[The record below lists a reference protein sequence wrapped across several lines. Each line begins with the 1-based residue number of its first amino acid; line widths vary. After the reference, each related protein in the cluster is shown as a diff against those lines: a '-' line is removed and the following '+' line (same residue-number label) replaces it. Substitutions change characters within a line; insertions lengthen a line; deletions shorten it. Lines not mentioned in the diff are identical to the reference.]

1 MKTITLKRALSR
13 IALLAMT
20 GAASFPAIAQDA
32 ATGEALYKKVFVS
45 GVKSCESCHGT
56 PDIDPGPLSKGSEA
70 LRIKGATTAVAQMK
84 ALNGAITDAE
94 YNHLA
99 AYLGKWFQKT
109 PTYIAVS
116 AAPSIS
122 VSAASLSFASQ
133 KVGTSSSAQT
143 LTVTNA
149 ASATGPLALSAIG
162 TGAGS
167 DFTVTGGTCSVG
179 AAIAIGASCTV
190 SVAFKPAAVGSRT
203 GTLTLAHNAPGGKT
217 EVALSGQA
225 IDTAPLASL
234 SPSVLSFASVVGSDS
249 QVMRATLSN
258 TGNAPLALSSVA
270 VAGAHAGD
278 FRLANSTTCASGA
291 SVAGGSSCVVDVIF
305 KPTTTGARA
314 ASVAIAHNAA
324 GGAASVTLNGTG
336 SLTPEP
342 GIVLDANQVDLGAQP
357 VAATSAARTVTLTN
371 TGGAALTL
379 SSLALSGT
387 DAGDFVRGG
396 TCATGTPVA
405 SRASCTITVAINP
418 VVLGE
423 KNATLTIAS
432 NAPGGAITVALKATA
447 VRSPAPLV
455 GLSTPALGFGTVTLG
470 TTSVT
475 SRVVLT
481 NAGTAPLTVTSIA
494 SSSTEYP
501 TTHDCPASLAVG
513 TSCLISVSFKPAA
526 AISTEAVVVTTNA
539 LSSPNTIVLTGE
551 GTSQSL
557 SVLAWKETTS
567 ALNFSAIV
575 GEASASQTLT
585 LVNKGPAAVTLTTLG
600 IAGASASAYAL
611 DAGSTCKLGQALAL
625 NATCTV
631 TVKFNPTSVG
641 THIASLQVA
650 STGTLPGDI
659 TLSGKASDKL
669 APKLSAS
676 ASVLDFSAP
685 VVSPGSTSA
694 AKALT
699 VTNAGT
705 APASL
710 TGLQITGPF
719 ALQGGTS
726 GACASGA
733 STLAAGAS
741 CKVNVVF
748 MPTMAGKATGMLTVG
763 NALTPLMVELKG
775 QSVAASAGVL
785 SANPAQLSFTN
796 PPTAIDQVS
805 AAQVVTISNGAVAPV
820 TIAGT
825 AVSGP
830 FTMSSS
836 TCGSSLA
843 VNASCTVS
851 VTFAPKS
858 ASALTGELAVTTGAG
873 QVLEVA
879 LVGATPST
887 GTPGTPGTP
896 TPGDSA
902 VLLSD
907 MASLGFVGA
916 LGTPSANEVAVI
928 RNAGTTALTL
938 KDIGT
943 TGPFEVAPGAAN
955 ACRVAQS
962 LAAGASCEVAV
973 VFRAPM
979 SSGDSSG
986 VLTVTATANGSSTV
1000 EKRTV
1005 MLNGRSM
1012 ATNAGGR
1019 NEESGGGAADPL
1031 SLALL
1036 GLGAAALAA
1045 GRVRRNRRT
1054 HSTH

>member
-1 MKTITLKRALSR
+1 MNTSLLKRALAR
-13 IALLAMT
+13 IALLTVA
-20 GAASFPAIAQDA
+20 GAASLPAAAQDA
-32 ATGEALYKKVFVS
+32 ALGEALYKKVIVS
-45 GVKSCESCHGT
+45 GVISCMQCHGT
-56 PDIDPGPLSKGSEA
+56 PLETPGVMGKGMEA
-70 LRIKGATTAVAQMK
+70 ARIRGAVAGVPRMQS
-84 ALNGAITDAE
+84 LQGAITDTE
-94 YNHLA
+94 YNHMA
-99 AYLGKWFQKT
+99 AYIAKTLGGKA
-109 PTYIAVS
+109 TYIAVS
-116 AAPSIS
+116 TAPSIA
-122 VSAASLSFASQ
+122 VSATSLTYASQ
-133 KVGTSSSAQT
+133 KVGTTSAAQT
-143 LTVTNA
+143 VTVTNA
-149 ASATGPLALSAIG
+149 ASATGTLALSAIG

-167 DFTVTGGTCSVG
+167 DFTVTGGTCAVG
-179 AAIAIGASCTV
+179 TAIAIGGSCTV
-190 SVAFKPAAVGSRT
+190 SVAFKPAAVGART
-203 GTLTLAHNAPGGKT
+203 GTLTLAHNAAGGKS

-234 SPSVLSFASVVGSDS
+234 SPSALSFASVVGSDS

-270 VAGAHAGD
+270 LAGAHAGD
-278 FRLANSTTCASGA
+278 FRLATSTTCASGA

-305 KPTTTGARA
+305 KPTATGARA
-314 ASVAIAHNAA
+314 ASIAIAHNAA
-324 GGAASVTLNGTG
+324 GGTASVTLSGTG

-371 TGGAALTL
+371 TGGGTLTL
-379 SSLALSGT
+379 SSLAISGT

-481 NAGTAPLTVTSIA
+481 NTGTAPLAVTSIA

-513 TSCLISVSFKPAA
+513 TSCLISVSFKPAT

-557 SVLAWKETTS
+557 SVLAWKETTT

-611 DAGSTCKLGQALAL
+611 DAGSTCKLGQALAV

-641 THIASLQVA
+641 THLASLQVA

-676 ASVLDFSAP
+676 ASVLDFSSP
-685 VVSPGSTSA
+685 VVSPGTTSA
-694 AKALT
+694 AKVLT

-705 APASL
+705 APAAL

-719 ALQGGTS
+719 ALQGSAS

-741 CKVNVVF
+741 CKVSVVF

-785 SANPAQLSFTN
+785 SANPAQLSFTT

-805 AAQVVTISNGAVAPV
+805 AAQTVTVSNGAIAPV
-820 TIAGT
+820 TITNT
-825 AVSGP
+825 AVTGP
-830 FTMSSS
+830 FAISSS

-851 VTFAPKS
+851 VTFAPRS
-858 ASALTGELAVTTGAG
+858 ASALTGELAITTGAG

-887 GTPGTPGTP
+887 GGTPGTP
-896 TPGDSA
+896 TTGDSA

-916 LGTPSANEVAVI
+916 LGSPSENEVAVI

-955 ACRVAQS
+955 ACRVSQS

-986 VLTVTATANGSSTV
+986 MLTVTANASGSSTV

-1005 MLNGRSM
+1005 VLNGRAM

-1031 SLALL
+1031 ALALL

-1045 GRVRRNRRT
+1045 GRARRNRRP

>member
-1 MKTITLKRALSR
+1 MNTTLLKRALAR

-20 GAASFPAIAQDA
+20 GAASFTAIAQDA

-162 TGAGS
+162 TGTGS
-167 DFTVTGGTCSVG
+167 DFIVTGGTCSVG

-234 SPSVLSFASVVGSDS
+234 SPSVLSFASVVGTDS

-270 VAGAHAGD
+270 LAGAHAAD
-278 FRLANSTTCASGA
+278 FRLAGSTTCASGGSVPA
-291 SVAGGSSCVVDVIF
+291 SSSCVVDVVF
-305 KPTTTGARA
+305 KPTATGARA

-324 GGAASVTLNGTG
+324 GGTASVTLNGTG

-357 VAATSAARTVTLTN
+357 VATTSAARTVTLTN

-379 SSLALSGT
+379 SSLTLGGT

-432 NAPGGAITVALKATA
+432 NAPGGAITIALKATA

-470 TTSVT
+470 TTSVA

-481 NAGTAPLTVTSIA
+481 NTGTAPLAVSSIV

-557 SVLAWKETTS
+557 SVLAWKETTT

-600 IAGASASAYAL
+600 IAGSSASAYAL
-611 DAGSTCKLGQALAL
+611 DAASTCKLGQALAL

-641 THIASLQVA
+641 THLASLQVA

-676 ASVLDFSAP
+676 ASLLDFSSP
-685 VVSPGSTSA
+685 VVNPGSTSA
-694 AKALT
+694 AKVLT

-719 ALQGGTS
+719 AIQGGTA
-726 GACASGA
+726 GACASSA

-741 CKVNVVF
+741 CKVTVVF

-796 PPTAIDQVS
+796 PPTAVDQVS
-805 AAQVVTISNGAVAPV
+805 AAQVVTVSNGAVAPV
-820 TIAGT
+820 TITGT
-825 AVSGP
+825 TVTGP
-830 FTMSSS
+830 FAVSSS

-858 ASALTGELAVTTGAG
+858 ASVLTGELAITTGAG

-896 TPGDSA
+896 TPGDST

-916 LGTPSANEVAVI
+916 LGTPSANEVAVF
-928 RNAGTTALTL
+928 RNAGTKALML
-938 KDIGT
+938 KSIDT
-943 TGPFEVAPGAAN
+943 TSPFSEVPGGAN
-955 ACRVAQS
+955 ACRVSQS

-986 VLTVTATANGSSTV
+986 VLTVTATADGSSTV

-1005 MLNGRSM
+1005 TLNGRAM

-1019 NEESGGGAADPL
+1019 NEESGGGAADLL

-1036 GLGAAALAA
+1036 GLGAAVLAA
-1045 GRVRRNRRT
+1045 GRVRRTRRT
-1054 HSTH
+1054 H